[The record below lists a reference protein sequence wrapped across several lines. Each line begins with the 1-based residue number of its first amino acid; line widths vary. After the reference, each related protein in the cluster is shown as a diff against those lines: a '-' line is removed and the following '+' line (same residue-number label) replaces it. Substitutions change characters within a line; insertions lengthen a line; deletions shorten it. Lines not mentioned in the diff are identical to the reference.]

1 MSFSD
6 FKRRSQDNLA
16 RLTEEMSKINKSSES
31 YKDDRFWKPEL
42 DKASNGYA
50 VIRFLPV
57 IREEDVPF
65 ARLFSHGFKGPGGW
79 YIENSRTTIG
89 EKDPVSEMN
98 TQLWNSGLESDKDI
112 ARQRKRRLNYISNIY
127 VVSDPANPENE
138 GKVFLYKYGKKIF
151 DKINEAMQP
160 EFADEDPIDP
170 FDFWK
175 GANFKL
181 KVRKVA
187 GYINYDKSEFE
198 SPSPLLNGDDALLE
212 ELWNKQYSL
221 KEFTDPSNFKS
232 YEQLKQRLDEVLTA
246 AGGFVK
252 SAEEVQ
258 PEGEFASKFG
268 RSADDSSDSPESQNA
283 SDEAGVEDDD
293 ALSYFEKLANE

>member
-1 MSFSD
+1 MIVSGN
-6 FKRRSQDNLA
+6 Q
-16 RLTEEMSKINKSSES
+16 
-31 YKDDRFWKPEL
+31 L

-57 IREEDVPF
+57 VREEDVPF

-198 SPSPLLNGDDALLE
+198 SPSPLLMVMMHCLKNCGTNNTL
-212 ELWNKQYSL
+212 S

-246 AGGFVK
+246 AGGFR
-252 SAEEVQ
+252 EEC
-258 PEGEFASKFG
+258 GRGSTRREFASSLVEVLTILRFS
-268 RSADDSSDSPESQNA
+268 RNHRNA
-283 SDEAGVEDDD
+283 
-293 ALSYFEKLANE
+293 L

>member
-1 MSFSD
+1 
-6 FKRRSQDNLA
+6 
-16 RLTEEMSKINKSSES
+16 
-31 YKDDRFWKPEL
+31 
-42 DKASNGYA
+42 
-50 VIRFLPV
+50 
-57 IREEDVPF
+57 
-65 ARLFSHGFKGPGGW
+65 
-79 YIENSRTTIG
+79 
-89 EKDPVSEMN
+89 
-98 TQLWNSGLESDKDI
+98 
-112 ARQRKRRLNYISNIY
+112 
-127 VVSDPANPENE
+127 
-138 GKVFLYKYGKKIF
+138 
-151 DKINEAMQP
+151 MQP
-160 EFADEDPIDP
+160 EFADEDPFDP

-258 PEGEFASKFG
+258 P
-268 RSADDSSDSPESQNA
+268 DSSDSPESQDA
-283 SDEAGVEDDD
+283 SDNAGVEDDD